1 MINYI
6 KAEGNKIKKSWLL
19 YLSIGIALFFPLL
32 TLLMVKNS
40 AQAGAEAETIFIQ
53 LIRQNHIFLTFI
65 VCNVF
70 FVLIATDLFYKEYQH
85 KTILSVISTPV
96 RRITYMLVKQITLFV
111 WMISYVLI
119 TYLTCVAIGLV
130 LNMEGFTMANVL
142 MGIKKNILAVLISF
156 IPLQF
161 YIWITLIFRNFFV
174 PLGVA
179 AVGLVGTIIAFN
191 TTDFIFIYPFSL
203 SFVLTNFKR
212 SVEINDI
219 ITALIVLVFMSVFF
233 ILSLIVFNRTDL

>member
-1 MINYI
+1 MISYF
-6 KAEGNKIKKSWLL
+6 KAECYKIKKSWLL

-32 TLLMVKNS
+32 TLMMVKTS

-53 LIRQNHIFLTFI
+53 LIRQNHIFLTLF
-65 VCNVF
+65 VFNVF

-85 KTILSVISTPV
+85 KTILSIISTPV
-96 RRITYMLVKQITLFV
+96 RRITYMLIKQITLFV

-142 MGIKKNILAVLISF
+142 MGLKKNILAVLISF

-179 AVGLVGTIIAFN
+179 VVGLVGTIIAFN

-212 SVEINDI
+212 AVEINNI
-219 ITALIVLVFMSVFF
+219 ITSLVVLALMSVFF
-233 ILSLIVFNRTDL
+233 ILSLSAFNRTDL